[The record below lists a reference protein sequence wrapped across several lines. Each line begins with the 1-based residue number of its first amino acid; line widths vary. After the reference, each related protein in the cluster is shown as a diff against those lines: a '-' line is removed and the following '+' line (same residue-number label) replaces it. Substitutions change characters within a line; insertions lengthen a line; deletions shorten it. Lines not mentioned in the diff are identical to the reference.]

1 MSYNMRFWW
10 NKGLDKNMQNKLK
23 TGLYSCEEV
32 DGIFQ
37 IVFNL
42 YHARLKTFKRLTI
55 FLTLMFLVMF
65 IFNIVNSE
73 DKFIAVIS
81 VLVVF
86 VFAFFVMLFA
96 YFNWVVKERNQFIKC
111 IKMGYPDLI
120 TKFEF
125 L

>member
-1 MSYNMRFWW
+1 MSYNMRYWW
-10 NKGLDKNMQNKLK
+10 NKGLDKKMQNKLK
-23 TGLYSCEEV
+23 TGLYSYEEV

-37 IVFNL
+37 MVSNL

-55 FLTLMFLVMF
+55 FLMLMFLAMF
-65 IFNIVNSE
+65 IFNIINIE

-81 VLVVF
+81 VLVVC

-96 YFNWVVKERNQFIKC
+96 YFNWAVKERNQFIKC
-111 IKMGYPDLI
+111 IKTGYPDLI
-120 TKFEF
+120 AKFEF

>member
-1 MSYNMRFWW
+1 MSIFEIVLISIGLAMDAFGVSIG
-10 NKGLDKNMQNKLK
+10 KGLTMPVGENSRKVTLAFLF
-23 TGLYSCEEV
+23 GL
-32 DGIFQ
+32 FQ
-37 IVFNL
+37 
-42 YHARLKTFKRLTI
+42 
-55 FLTLMFLVMF
+55 FLMPLIGWL
-65 IFNIVNSE
+65 IGRQ
-73 DKFIAVIS
+73 FIAVIS

>member
-1 MSYNMRFWW
+1 M
-10 NKGLDKNMQNKLK
+10 
-23 TGLYSCEEV
+23 
-32 DGIFQ
+32 
-37 IVFNL
+37 
-42 YHARLKTFKRLTI
+42 
-55 FLTLMFLVMF
+55 LMFLAMF
-65 IFNIVNSE
+65 IFNIINIE

-81 VLVVF
+81 VLVVC